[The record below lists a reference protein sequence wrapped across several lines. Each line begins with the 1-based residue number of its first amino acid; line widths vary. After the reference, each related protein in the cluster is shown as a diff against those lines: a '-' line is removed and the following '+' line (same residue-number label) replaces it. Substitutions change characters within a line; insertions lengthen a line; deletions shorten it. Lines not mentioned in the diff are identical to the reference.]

1 MNRNHHIK
9 PVRPPREP
17 MDIDSLKPVH
27 IRSSRATR
35 LIEEF
40 EEAVEKRGDSKHG
53 PVAEGLAA
61 VLRHVAEAWQDPE
74 SFYAVP
80 SKTLHDL
87 ADELNGDVRA
97 PRQKFTP
104 LGEVITDTACYNYLR
119 RAGYEF
125 VEQVSHDGYDKVG
138 LINGMGPVRLDLV
151 FSTIEKWLR
160 TRAYSELQQTSA

>member
-1 MNRNHHIK
+1 MNRNNHIK
-9 PVRPPREP
+9 PIKPPREQLNV
-17 MDIDSLKPVH
+17 DQLKPVY

-40 EEAVEKRGDSKHG
+40 EEAVEKRKDSKHG
-53 PVAEGLAA
+53 SVAEGLAA
-61 VLRHVAEAWQDPE
+61 VLRHVAEAWQDPK
-74 SFYAVP
+74 SFCAVP

-125 VEQVSHDGYDKVG
+125 VEQVGHDGYDKVG

-151 FSTIEKWLR
+151 FSTIEEWLR
-160 TRAYSELQQTSA
+160 TQAHSKQTST

>member
-1 MNRNHHIK
+1 
-9 PVRPPREP
+9 
-17 MDIDSLKPVH
+17 MDQLKPVY

-40 EEAVEKRGDSKHG
+40 EEAVEKRKDSKHG
-53 PVAEGLAA
+53 SVAEGLAA
-61 VLRHVAEAWQDPE
+61 VLRHVAEAWQDPK
-74 SFYAVP
+74 SFCAVP

-125 VEQVSHDGYDKVG
+125 VEQVGHDGYDKVG
-138 LINGMGPVRLDLV
+138 LINGMGPLRLDLV

-160 TRAYSELQQTSA
+160 TQAHSKQTSA